1 MNSPPIFESF
11 ARGLKKFRHEVVYN
25 SGDGD
30 VAVIWSVLWYG
41 RMRFNK
47 AVFDSYR
54 AQNKP
59 VVVLEIGGL
68 KRDITWKIGVNGIN
82 AGHYFVQGPKD
93 STRRKKLGIE
103 LQPWK
108 NNDGKIIIC
117 SQHAHSQQ
125 WAGQPDPIT
134 WTKNIIEEVR
144 KYTDR
149 NIVLR
154 QHPRFKFAVS
164 GVEVD
169 DSKPFQQ
176 ELLDAYCVINHN
188 SNPGIESVIAGVP
201 AIVDRSSLAAPV
213 SATDISLIENLPRL
227 DREQWAND
235 ICWCEWT
242 EDEMREGIPQSLLSP
257 YLQLSTIIGS

>member
-1 MNSPPIFESF
+1 
-11 ARGLKKFRHEVVYN
+11 VVYN

-47 AVFDSYR
+47 SVYDSYR

-59 VVVLEIGGL
+59 VIVLEIGGL

-93 STRRKKLGIE
+93 PTRRKKLGIE

-108 NNDGKIIIC
+108 NNNGKIIIC

-125 WAGQPDPIT
+125 WAGQPDPVT
-134 WTKNIIEEVR
+134 WTKNIIDEIR

-154 QHPRFKFAVS
+154 QHPRFKFAFG
-164 GVEVD
+164 GVAID

-188 SNPGIESVIAGVP
+188 SNPGIESIIAGVP

-213 SATDISLIENLPRL
+213 ASTDISLIENLPMP
-227 DREQWAND
+227 DREQWLND
-235 ICWCEWT
+235 LCWCEWT
-242 EDEMREGIPQSLLSP
+242 EDEMREGIPQSLLLS
-257 YLQLSTIIGS
+257 YLQLSTMIGS